1 MIASDFGPVYTKT
14 KLVSAPSYVAVL
26 TMPPVSDGG
35 IAHWVLDV
43 QHDHLLNMDLQV
55 VDEETAIGASNMRR
69 ISF

>member
-14 KLVSAPSYVAVL
+14 KLVAAPSYVAVL
-26 TMPPVSDGG
+26 AMPPVSDGG
-35 IAHWVLDV
+35 IARWVLEV
-43 QHDHLLNMDLQV
+43 QYDHLLDMDLQV